1 MHLPDAWG
9 YIIFGSTKLTA
20 TIDSDKNYEVDAE
33 QDDSEVLPIKR
44 DRTWPARCAAMN
56 ICAFATID
64 LKSTGMLC
72 FLRSCSH
79 YTLFTHS
86 ISSNRLCSEVFFD
99 AK

>member
-33 QDDSEVLPIKR
+33 QDDSEVLLIRR
-44 DRTWPARCAAMN
+44 DRSWPARCAAMN

-64 LKSTGMLC
+64 FESTGKHC
-72 FLRSCSH
+72 IVRSCSH
-79 YTLFTHS
+79 
-86 ISSNRLCSEVFFD
+86 
-99 AK
+99 